1 MADFL
6 YDRDEKWK
14 KSLFFIHLYL
24 KYIVCGDIFSTLTQA
39 RLHRLE
45 A

>member
-1 MADFL
+1 MADFCMTGM
-6 YDRDEKWK
+6 RNGK
-14 KSLFFIHLYL
+14 KSLFFIHLCL